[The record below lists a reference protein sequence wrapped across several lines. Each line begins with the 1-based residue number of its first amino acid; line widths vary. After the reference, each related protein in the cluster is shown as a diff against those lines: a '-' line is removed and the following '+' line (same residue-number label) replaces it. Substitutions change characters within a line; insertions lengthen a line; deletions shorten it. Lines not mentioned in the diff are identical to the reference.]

1 MPAYALKERQC
12 ARPAGSLRHA
22 GDERDCTC
30 DTSAYVSIR
39 QLHTSAAYISQHT
52 SAYVSL
58 RHAGVARASAP
69 VTSSE
74 CIREHT

>member
-22 GDERDCTC
+22 LTYVDECLRIRLAGDERVCTC

-39 QLHTSAAYISQHT
+39 QVHT
-52 SAYVSL
+52 
-58 RHAGVARASAP
+58 
-69 VTSSE
+69 
-74 CIREHT
+74 